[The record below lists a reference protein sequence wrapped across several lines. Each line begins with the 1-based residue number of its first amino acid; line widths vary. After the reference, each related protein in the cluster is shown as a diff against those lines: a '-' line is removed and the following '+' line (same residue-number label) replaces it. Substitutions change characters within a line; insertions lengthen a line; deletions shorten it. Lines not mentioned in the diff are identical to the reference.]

1 MKLKNT
7 KIVLAFKKDGRL
19 TQAKLNISKDYI
31 DYLDINENS
40 KKVKII
46 YENNQFSLEKLKDS
60 DIIENIERRDQN
72 NNLLF
77 FQTSK
82 ELTYSKAKLY
92 KDKEYF
98 SFKLFIPFAIIEAMK
113 IFKENQNIL
122 IQMKEK
128 KLIINQSKN
137 NQEGK
142 MKGKIITFKVNKG
155 GVGKTF
161 LTTQFGHTLAIYG
174 KKVLILTSDS
184 QNNVLNFLY
193 KGKVEFKKG
202 LKAEVK
208 ERGTGELYKLRSEK
222 SGGELYFLP
231 LEDNNFSTT
240 FPNNLKK
247 YLQQIREEYD
257 FILIDSVPTLKL
269 DKTFLDCSDKVII
282 PCYCDDVTING
293 VLNLLEE
300 IDLEKVLAIMINRF
314 EKTATQKKYLEK
326 LKKALDGKDILFP
339 EPIPKMSFVEKMLDN
354 KKSIWEYK
362 NQSTA
367 KLQDIIAE
375 VLIEIIE

>member
-113 IFKENQNIL
+113 ISKENQNIL

-128 KLIINQSKN
+128 KINN
-137 NQEGK
+137 
-142 MKGKIITFKVNKG
+142 
-155 GVGKTF
+155 
-161 LTTQFGHTLAIYG
+161 
-174 KKVLILTSDS
+174 
-184 QNNVLNFLY
+184 
-193 KGKVEFKKG
+193 
-202 LKAEVK
+202 
-208 ERGTGELYKLRSEK
+208 
-222 SGGELYFLP
+222 
-231 LEDNNFSTT
+231 
-240 FPNNLKK
+240 
-247 YLQQIREEYD
+247 
-257 FILIDSVPTLKL
+257 
-269 DKTFLDCSDKVII
+269 
-282 PCYCDDVTING
+282 
-293 VLNLLEE
+293 
-300 IDLEKVLAIMINRF
+300 
-314 EKTATQKKYLEK
+314 
-326 LKKALDGKDILFP
+326 
-339 EPIPKMSFVEKMLDN
+339 
-354 KKSIWEYK
+354 KSI
-362 NQSTA
+362 
-367 KLQDIIAE
+367 
-375 VLIEIIE
+375 